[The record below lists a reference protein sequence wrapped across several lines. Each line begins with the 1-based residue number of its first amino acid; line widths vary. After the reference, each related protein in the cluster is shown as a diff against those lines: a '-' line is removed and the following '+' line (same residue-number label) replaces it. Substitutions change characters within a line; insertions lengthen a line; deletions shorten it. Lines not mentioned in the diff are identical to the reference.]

1 MSDQPLPP
9 SSESPETLIIEDC
22 PIDRVR
28 LSNQAKNQLIKLKR
42 ITKIEHWNVLCRWA
56 FCRSLAEPHKP
67 APYNPPADSNL
78 EMTWHTFAGD
88 LDEILLLALIYRCHK
103 DGLPTDPETLK
114 QQFRLHLHRGIGYLV
129 AECEVKKLTHFIRL
143 LYRENKNTD

>member
-1 MSDQPLPP
+1 MYYVGGPFVVP
-9 SSESPETLIIEDC
+9 SPNPT
-22 PIDRVR
+22 
-28 LSNQAKNQLIKLKR
+28 NQHP
-42 ITKIEHWNVLCRWA
+42 TT
-56 FCRSLAEPHKP
+56 
-67 APYNPPADSNL
+67 PADSNL